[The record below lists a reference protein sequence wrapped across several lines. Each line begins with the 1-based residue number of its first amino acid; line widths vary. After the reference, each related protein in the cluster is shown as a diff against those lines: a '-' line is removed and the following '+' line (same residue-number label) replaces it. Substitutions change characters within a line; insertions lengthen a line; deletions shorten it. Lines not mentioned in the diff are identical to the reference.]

1 MSVRA
6 YRVNTIEV
14 EDNASFNLWH
24 DIDLLNFFENR
35 DDFYNALNHDGNGNI
50 EMSVISLEKAVET
63 LTLEDYTKEAILK
76 DIAWAK
82 EQKAEY
88 IMYSCG

>member
-6 YRVNTIEV
+6 YRINKIES
-14 EDNASFNLWH
+14 EQNASFNLWH
-24 DIDLLNFFENR
+24 DTELMEFLESNGMYNTLN
-35 DDFYNALNHDGNGNI
+35 DDGNGTI
-50 EMSVISLEKAVET
+50 EIPVHVLEKAVET

>member
-6 YRVNTIEV
+6 YRINKIES
-14 EDNASFNLWH
+14 EDVASFNIWH
-24 DIDLLNFFENR
+24 NTELMEFLVSNGM
-35 DDFYNALNHDGNGNI
+35 YNALNEDGNGTI
-50 EMSVISLEKAVET
+50 EVSVELLQTAIAD
-63 LTLEDYTKEAILK
+63 LTLDDYTKEAILK

>member
-6 YRVNTIEV
+6 YRINKIEV
-14 EDNASFNLWH
+14 EDNATFNLWH
-24 DIDLLNFFENR
+24 DTELMQLLEETNTFT
-35 DDFYNALNHDGNGNI
+35 ALNEDGVGTI
-50 EMSVISLEKAVET
+50 EVSVPLLEKAVEN
-63 LTLEDYTKEAILK
+63 LTLNDYTKEAIIN
-76 DIAWAK
+76 DIVWAK